1 MVIRKI
7 AEWIAGDSNSKYLK
21 EAKQQLPLIETHYKD
36 YVNVLETEQDFQ
48 NKTLEL
54 KKRVQQDE
62 DLDAILP
69 EAFALVKA
77 ACKFMCGRKVEVRS
91 NMLEW
96 DMVPFDVQLLG
107 AYALH
112 KGLIAEMKTG
122 EGKTLVCTMPA
133 FLNAL
138 TGRGVYVVTV
148 NDYLA
153 HRDAEWMGYLYE
165 FLGLSVGCV
174 TTGQDFAEK
183 KKMYQADITY
193 GTNNEFGFDYLR
205 DNMALDYENVVQ
217 RDLHY
222 AIVDEVDSILIDEA
236 RTPLIIS
243 APKEESI
250 KEYLA
255 ATELI
260 KGMKENTHYNL
271 DEKMRVVTLSEA
283 GVALLEKKLKL
294 QNLYSEGGFKLIHN
308 IEQALK
314 AHFVFKKDVDYVL
327 KDGEI
332 LIVDEFTGRLMPGR
346 RYSDGLH
353 QAIEAKEKVA
363 IQKESRTLA
372 SITFQNYFRLFD
384 KLSGMTGTAE
394 TEKEEFFKIY
404 GLHTVVIP
412 TNKPIVRSDMNDL
425 IFKNETGKFT
435 AIAKIVQEK
444 NAQGQPILIGTVSV
458 EKSERLSK
466 HLKSLKIKH
475 YVLNAKQHER
485 EAEIVADAGKRGA
498 VTIATNMAGRGTDIK
513 IEPEVQH
520 LGLCVIGSER
530 HESRRIDNQLRGR
543 SGRQGDPGA
552 SQFYL
557 SMDDDLMR
565 IFGGDKVK
573 SVMQTLNIPDDMPIE
588 NRFISSSIEKAQK
601 RVEGRNFDIRKHIV
615 EYDDV
620 INYHREIIYK
630 KRRAILQAEEI
641 SSMIKQAMRL
651 CAEGIVHN
659 HLVDGQLDE
668 KEIVESVNAIHRF
681 NSDFQITSKDPAE
694 LTEGIYKFF
703 DSEYL
708 RLSQAATDKVKLR
721 SLEKMIYLNTI
732 DTLWMEHIDD
742 MQYLRQNVALQA
754 YGQKDPLLEYKNI
767 GYHKFQGLLNTV
779 DVSYVN
785 TLFAMFV
792 ESRSS

>member
-1 MVIRKI
+1 MVIKKI
-7 AEWIAGDSNSKYLK
+7 AEWIAGDTNSKSLK
-21 EAKQQLPLIETHYKD
+21 EARAILPLVETHYQD
-36 YVNVLETEQDFQ
+36 YLNVLESEEDF
-48 NKTLEL
+48 KTKTAEFRE
-54 KKRVQQDE
+54 RVQKGESLDE
-62 DLDAILP
+62 IMP

-77 ACKFMCGRKVEVRS
+77 ACKFLCGRVMEVAGNDVE
-91 NMLEW
+91 W
-96 DMVPFDVQLLG
+96 KMVPFDVQLIG
-107 AYALH
+107 AYVLH

-153 HRDAEWMGYLYE
+153 TRDSQWMGYLYE
-165 FLGLSVGCV
+165 FLGLSVSCV
-174 TTGQDFAEK
+174 VPGQDFTIK
-183 KKMYQADITY
+183 KQMYQADITY

-205 DNMALDYENVVQ
+205 DNMALDFENVVQ

-243 APKEESI
+243 APKEESV

-255 ATELI
+255 ATQLI
-260 KGMKENTHYNL
+260 SGMQENTHYNL
-271 DEKMRVVTLSEA
+271 DEKMRVATLSEE
-283 GVALLEKKLKL
+283 GVRMLEQKLNL
-294 QNLYSEGGFKLIHN
+294 NNLYADGGFRLMHN

-314 AHFVFKKDVDYVL
+314 ANFVFKKDVDYVL
-327 KDGEI
+327 NEGQVV
-332 LIVDEFTGRLMPGR
+332 IVDEFTGRLMPGR

-353 QAIEAKEKVA
+353 QAIEAKEGVA
-363 IQKESRTLA
+363 IQKESKTLA

-394 TEKEEFFKIY
+394 TEKEEFYKIY
-404 GLHTVVIP
+404 GLNTVVVP
-412 TNKPIVRSDMNDL
+412 TNKPIARNDMNDL
-425 IFKNETGKFT
+425 IFKNEQGKFT
-435 AIAKIVQEK
+435 AIAKTVQEK
-444 NAQGQPILIGTVSV
+444 NEIGQPILIGTVSV
-458 EKSERLSK
+458 EKSEQLSK
-466 HLKSLKIKH
+466 HLKALKIKH
-475 YVLNAKQHER
+475 HVLNAKQHAR
-485 EAEIVADAGKRGA
+485 EAEIVAEAGKKGA

-513 IEPEVQH
+513 LDPEIAEH
-520 LGLCVIGSER
+520 GLCVIGSER

-543 SGRQGDPGA
+543 SGRQGDPGE
-552 SQFYL
+552 SRFYL

-565 IFGGDKVK
+565 IFGGDRVK
-573 SVMQTLNIPDDMPIE
+573 AVMQTLNIPDDMPIE
-588 NRFISSSIEKAQK
+588 NRFISSSIEKAQR

-630 KRRAILQAEEI
+630 KRRVILEAKDLSEMMDGAFKLTAD
-641 SSMIKQAMRL
+641 S
-651 CAEGIVHN
+651 IVDN
-659 HLVDGQLDE
+659 HIGDKGMDH

-681 NSDFQITSKDPAE
+681 NSDFQIQTQDPSQ
-694 LTEGIYKFF
+694 LKVNIYDFF
-703 DSEYL
+703 NHEYR
-708 RLSQAATDKVKLR
+708 RLSSAATDQEKLKR
-721 SLEKMIYLNTI
+721 LERMVYLNTI

-767 GYHKFQGLLNTV
+767 GYHKFQSLVYTIET
-779 DVSYVN
+779 SYVN

-792 ESRSS
+792 QTPSQ